1 MPQIVQ
7 VNMLGRFSIAP
18 EGGMPP
24 KELSF
29 SSRSRR
35 LWMLIAY
42 FIMHRDRGIPPQEL
56 IDLFWPDGEADLVTL
71 QNNVSRARAALRNL
85 GFSSGLH
92 LIICRDGLYRWA
104 PQLETDL
111 DADRFDELCNR
122 TFACPEPQARLENAL
137 AAAALYEGD
146 FLSEVALEPWCIHL
160 NTYLHGRYLRL
171 CRELVR
177 MLSEGGRLEEALG
190 ICTKAIQLDP
200 AAEDFS
206 VEFIKLETQLG
217 HPNKAMEHYNRIRN
231 LYRET
236 YNVSVSPEMEVA
248 HTAAIRSQFGKEME
262 ISEIRSFMTQGGP
275 AAGAFLCDNTVFRGI
290 VNLFIREQRRSAQ
303 PTQLAVMS
311 LEAENR
317 PPEEQAVDMKRLELS
332 ITATLRAGDPFTKVS
347 FNQFMAL
354 LPGSTA
360 DGATSAMNRT
370 ISHLRRFYPKLASVF
385 RYQLF
390 DLKDLDDPTLYG

>member
-18 EGGMPP
+18 EGVMSP

-92 LIICRDGLYRWA
+92 LITCRDGLYRWD

-122 TFACPEPQARLENAL
+122 TFACPEPEARLENAL

-177 MLSEGGRLEEALG
+177 MLSEGGRLEEALA

-206 VEFIKLETQLG
+206 VEFIKLETLLG

-236 YNVSVSPEMEVA
+236 YNVSVSPEMEAA

-275 AAGAFLCDNTVFRGI
+275 AAGAFLCDNTVFPGNRKPVHPGTAPQRPANAAGGH
-290 VNLFIREQRRSAQ
+290 VSGSRKPSSGRTGSGHETAGAVHHRHAARRRPVYKGQLQPVYGPPPRLQRR
-303 PTQLAVMS
+303 
-311 LEAENR
+311 R
-317 PPEEQAVDMKRLELS
+317 R
-332 ITATLRAGDPFTKVS
+332 
-347 FNQFMAL
+347 
-354 LPGSTA
+354 
-360 DGATSAMNRT
+360 
-370 ISHLRRFYPKLASVF
+370 HLRHEPHHQPSAPFLPQACF
-385 RYQLF
+385 RIPLSAF
-390 DLKDLDDPTLYG
+390 RSEGSG